1 MDIWSNKIVPNRQ
14 QEIASA
20 KRLTQSKFF
29 VHRSITKGS
38 TIVLPPP
45 PSPNNCFLQQAE
57 TKNSKLIFGDKIS

>member
-29 VHRSITKGS
+29 VHRSITKGQQLS
-38 TIVLPPP
+38 S
-45 PSPNNCFLQQAE
+45 SPNNCFLQQAE